1 MQKLGQSISFD
12 PTSIGSMVLM
22 IEETLN
28 EIELL
33 DQTRALGHINTNK
46 IYMAKTTL
54 ETAKIYSSYF
64 LSF

>member
-22 IEETLN
+22 MEETLN

-33 DQTRALGHINTNK
+33 DQTRALGHINTNE